1 MQKVSHCCVKHNTVI
16 LGKATAA
23 GHVCSELTLGAPK
36 GDFSCC
42 GAGAVCV
49 GCVSLCCCGTSAFS
63 TVTGMP
69 RSFRCALVFVASLWV
84 AAESQQCSLLF
95 TMLYLCASDQSYHV
109 GFRRAAK
116 VRYRSATVRQ
126 TPAKT
131 YSSQPMIKRIRML
144 TTKNKQ
150 TNAECQACAKPLDV
164 SC

>member
-1 MQKVSHCCVKHNTVI
+1 MFCKHATDNALTSA
-16 LGKATAA
+16 KDTAA
-23 GHVCSELTLGAPK
+23 GHVSSKLTFGAPK

-42 GAGAVCV
+42 GAGAAFV
-49 GCVSLCCCGTSAFS
+49 GCVSLCCCGTSAS
-63 TVTGMP
+63 SAVIGMP

-84 AAESQQCSLLF
+84 AAEPQQCSLLF
-95 TMLYLCASDQSYHV
+95 TMLYLCASGQSHHA

-144 TTKNKQ
+144 TTENKQ
-150 TNAECQACAKPLDV
+150 TNAECQACAKHVDV